1 MASGQRAFTQPAL
14 NKVIVMSSNTEP
26 QKSNFVYFVSLLV
39 VLGVVALGLI
49 IPVQFG
55 NFTGSL
61 FVFLTKYMG
70 WWYMLA
76 VNFFVL
82 FCIYM
87 ACSRFGRLKLGKADE
102 KPEFS
107 TPTWFAMLFGAGHG
121 VGMVFYG
128 VAEPLINYIV
138 RPFGAVENARAAEDA
153 MRASVIHWGLHP
165 WAVYAVIAMCLAYF
179 QFRKGAPGLM
189 SSLFIPILGSNAN
202 RTLFGRIIDVMA
214 VFATIAGVA
223 TSLGLAIMQIG
234 SGLEFLLDI
243 PATARMQIALT
254 VVFGLFYTFCTVTG
268 LDKGIKFLANSN
280 LSLCIVLSVG
290 LLLIGPSLVII
301 ETFTNTLG
309 NYLSNFVH
317 DSFNTAPYGGDYR
330 NWLDDW
336 TLYYWAWW
344 IAWGP
349 FVGSFVARISRGRT
363 IREFVAGVLIVPTLG
378 GFVWFSIFGGTA
390 LELQVSGAADIAQ
403 TVKDN
408 ISTGIYVMYE
418 QVSFGNIM
426 SVLMMILLI
435 IFAITSASS
444 STYVLSMYSSEGALH
459 PSKPRMAVWG
469 LLQAG
474 LALVLMVS
482 GGIKA
487 LQTSSI
493 AAAAPFSIVM
503 VLACVCLLKA
513 LRQDFPEGAEIK

>member
-1 MASGQRAFTQPAL
+1 
-14 NKVIVMSSNTEP
+14 MSSNTAP
-26 QKSNFVYFVSLLV
+26 QKSNLVYFVSLLV
-39 VLGVVALGLI
+39 VLGVVVLGLV

-55 NFTGSL
+55 NFTGNL
-61 FVFLTKYMG
+61 FVFLTRHLG

-82 FCIYM
+82 FCLVM
-87 ACSRFGRLKLGKADE
+87 AASRFGRLKLGKADE

-138 RPFGAVENARAAEDA
+138 RPFGAPEGSAQAAEEA

-189 SSLFIPILGSNAN
+189 SSLFIPLLGENAN
-202 RTLFGRIIDVMA
+202 RTLIGRTIDIMA

-223 TSLGLAIMQIG
+223 TSLGLAVMQIG
-234 SGLEFLLDI
+234 SGLEFLFGI
-243 PATARMQIALT
+243 SSTAGVHIALT
-254 VVFGLFYTFCTVTG
+254 VIFGIFYTFCTVTG

-280 LSLCIVLSVG
+280 LTLCVVLSVG
-290 LLLIGPSLVII
+290 LLIIGPSLTII
-301 ETFTNTLG
+301 ETFTNTIG
-309 NYLSNFVH
+309 GYLSNFVS
-317 DSFNTAPYGGDYR
+317 DSFNVAPYGGDYR
-330 NWLDDW
+330 QWLDDW

-363 IREFVAGVLIVPTLG
+363 IREFVAGVLIVPTIG
-378 GFVWFSIFGGTA
+378 GFFWFSIFGGTA

-418 QVSFGNIM
+418 HVTLGSVM
-426 SVLMMILLI
+426 SVLMMTLLV
-435 IFAITSASS
+435 IFAITSCSS

-459 PSKPRMAVWG
+459 PSKPRMVVWG

-474 LALVLMVS
+474 LALVLMVT

-493 AAAAPFSIVM
+493 VAAAPFSIVM
-503 VLACVCLLKA
+503 VLACICLVKA
-513 LRQDFPEGAEIK
+513 LKKDFPEGSEIQ